1 MAAPIFKFKNV
12 GVSLDTT
19 NETRIYAVDIGRG
32 KRGLDAG
39 VLPEEVST
47 VILTVQCSNKR
58 NFVSD
63 KKIVGV
69 DFGDNSFVLEPGQT
83 TAGLVVN
90 LPVVFNGEVFGGVV
104 AGKTYYIK
112 ELSGNNKFKISQTI
126 TDGEAGEQFVLSDTS
141 GEMMADFD
149 TSVQVSAYVRDEKTL
164 EGYALV
170 ENYNVIANNAFD
182 PLNGNLVLT
191 SNLGLYVKCSAK
203 NAVDVVLSLLEIAN
217 ATAT

>member
-12 GVSLDTT
+12 GVTLDTT
-19 NETRIYAVDIGRG
+19 DETLIYAVDIGRG
-32 KRGLDAG
+32 RRGLDAG

-58 NFVSD
+58 SFVAD
-63 KKIVGV
+63 KKVVSV
-69 DFGDNSFVLEPGQT
+69 DFYNNAFVIDPTQSVE
-83 TAGLVVN
+83 GLVLN
-90 LPVVFNGEVFGGVV
+90 LPVTFSGQVFGGVQ
-104 AGKTYYIK
+104 ANKKYYIT
-112 ELSGNNKFKISQTI
+112 EIIGNDKFKISDEI
-126 TDGEAGEQFVLSDTS
+126 SGGVAGDAFQLSEES
-141 GEMMADFD
+141 GNMVADFD
-149 TSVQVSAYVRDEKTL
+149 TSVKVSAYVRDEKTL

-170 ENYNVIANNAFD
+170 EDYSVIANNAFD

-191 SNLGLYVKCSAK
+191 SNLGLYVKCDAK